1 MMTVKLTTLA
11 LALAAI
17 TTAHAQQA
25 PAGALKNGSGV
36 KPPAGVNLPA
46 VANLPAGVATPP
58 DYVIGAEDV
67 LSIVFWKDKDMTSD
81 VTVRPDGQITVPL
94 LNDIRAAG
102 LTPQQLR
109 ETLTAAA
116 AKYVAEPNV
125 SVVVKAI
132 NSRKVHIIG
141 MVSKPGPYPLT
152 GPTTVLQILATAG
165 GVHEFAKSKDIKIL
179 RTDEKGVQ
187 VALKFNYK
195 DVMNGKNLKQN
206 IELKPGDTII
216 VP

>member
-1 MMTVKLTTLA
+1 MMKIKLTTLT

-17 TTAHAQQA
+17 TTVHAQQA
-25 PAGALKNGSGV
+25 PAGAPNNGGGV

-46 VANLPAGVATPP
+46 GVVTPP

-67 LSIVFWKDKDMTSD
+67 LSIVFWKDKDMSSD
-81 VTVRPDGQITVPL
+81 VTVRPDGQITLPL
-94 LNDIRAAG
+94 LNDVRAAG

-109 ETLTAAA
+109 EKLTAAS

-165 GVHEFAKSKDIKIL
+165 GVHEFAKSKEIKIL

-195 DVMNGKNLKQN
+195 DVMKGKNLKQN